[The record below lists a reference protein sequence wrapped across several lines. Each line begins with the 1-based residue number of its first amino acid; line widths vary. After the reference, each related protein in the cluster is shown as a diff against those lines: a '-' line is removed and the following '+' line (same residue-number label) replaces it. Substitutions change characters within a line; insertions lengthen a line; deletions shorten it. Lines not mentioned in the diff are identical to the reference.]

1 MDKLKSYRDRKK
13 LSTPELAKLLGLSR
27 TYTIQLL
34 NGSRGASVSTAK
46 QIEQRTGGKV
56 KATDVLGL

>member
-1 MDKLKSYRDRKK
+1 MEKLKSYRDRKK

-34 NGSRGASVSTAK
+34 NGSRSASVSTAK